1 MLLYDF
7 FMSHSN
13 YFAFAVLI
21 GLATTITSC
30 SRDEVY
36 SVSEKSRVSLNLR
49 HFGIEQNAITRAT
62 GTQDPHRIVFKA
74 FDSSGKVAYETTQAS
89 NQDGFDNLDFQLL
102 PGEYTFVAV
111 AHDVSAAITDPTI
124 AASITST
131 SHATMPEALVQDV
144 FNKTMNVTINSGE
157 SFSADM
163 SLPRIISSFEI
174 YLNDKVPEG
183 TKMFKIVANTA
194 GSAASGNA
202 SFNPSTGLAA
212 TDRQYVKEVDISAG
226 IGIAGNHI
234 GLNLFLNADEEDINI
249 TASAYDVDGQ
259 VIASHTLKDVP
270 MKRNCLTVARGNFF
284 TSGGSGTFSFLT
296 DWDTERSFEY

>member
-1 MLLYDF
+1 
-7 FMSHSN
+7 MSHSN

-89 NQDGFDNLDFQLL
+89 NQDGFGNLYFQLL

-144 FNKTMNVTINSGE
+144 FSKTMNVTINSGE

-163 SLPRIISSFEI
+163 TLPRIISSFEI

-194 GSAASGNA
+194 GSEVSDNA
-202 SFNPSTGLAA
+202 SFNPSTGLA
-212 TDRQYVKEVDISAG
+212 TINSQYVKEVDISAG
-226 IGIAGNHI
+226 IGKAGNHI
-234 GLNLFLNADEEDINI
+234 GLNLFLNADEEDIDI
-249 TASAYDVDGQ
+249 TASAYDAAGKL
-259 VIASHTLKDVP
+259 IISHELKGVP
-270 MKRNCLTVARGNFF
+270 MKRNRATIAKGKFF
-284 TSGGSGTFSFLT
+284 TAKSSCSLSFQT
-296 DWDTERSFEY
+296 DWSAKHEFGY